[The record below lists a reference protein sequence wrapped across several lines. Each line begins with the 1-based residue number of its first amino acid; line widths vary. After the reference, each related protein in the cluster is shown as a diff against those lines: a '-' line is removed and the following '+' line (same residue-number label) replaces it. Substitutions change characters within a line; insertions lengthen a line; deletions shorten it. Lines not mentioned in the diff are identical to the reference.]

1 MRFLLSLAYGDCLR
15 ILWICWIYGVS
26 CAAIITK
33 NAMMEEPY
41 RLSHMTSHTATLR
54 HLRCT
59 MIGEVTREMW
69 ST

>member
-1 MRFLLSLAYGDCLR
+1 METVCASSGFVGYM
-15 ILWICWIYGVS
+15 GVS

-54 HLRCT
+54 HLRCP
-59 MIGEVTREMW
+59 MIGEVTREM
-69 ST
+69 